1 MQSHWVRK
9 LGGLFVGHGIG
20 DDRVLPTAPHQRG
33 DVAKGTCGLP
43 LMNRDFVA
51 ALLYSYVC
59 CEGERF
65 AVAFHSG
72 VYILVVWISEL

>member
-1 MQSHWVRK
+1 
-9 LGGLFVGHGIG
+9 
-20 DDRVLPTAPHQRG
+20 
-33 DVAKGTCGLP
+33 
-43 LMNRDFVA
+43 MNRDFGSAV
-51 ALLYSYVC
+51 LYSEVC